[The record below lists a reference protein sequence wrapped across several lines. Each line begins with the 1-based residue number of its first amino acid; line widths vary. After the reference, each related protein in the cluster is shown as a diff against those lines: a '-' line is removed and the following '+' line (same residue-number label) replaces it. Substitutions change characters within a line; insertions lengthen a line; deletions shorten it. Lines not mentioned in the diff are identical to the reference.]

1 MLIDIP
7 SELEFSVTAEN
18 LINGAWNSLIKLI
31 SEYEILKDL
40 GSSKKTLD
48 QYWTYAKPELTTAL
62 AMVQNAVEFYL
73 KGKII
78 SISPYLLISL
88 EPRNLPKSST
98 NSDISFSSFRMLDA
112 QDLVKVHNA
121 FANTRLSEDFQIWFH
136 EMRSLRNKIMHTID
150 RAILVTPNDLARS
163 ILMCHKFLV
172 GDHSWLAARY
182 NYLNRSPEYGIRFE
196 DDPPNHTYIILALH
210 REISKII
217 KGLTPSES
225 KKYFNYDKK
234 AHSVPCP
241 TCQEI
246 FEQNE
251 YFDTK
256 WTDEFINTTQS
267 GQSSS
272 GECII
277 CNQITTS
284 LNHKAYP

>member
-31 SEYEILKDL
+31 SEYEILKSL

-112 QDLVKVHNA
+112 QDLVKVQ
-121 FANTRLSEDFQIWFH
+121 RIRKH
-136 EMRSLRNKIMHTID
+136 ET
-150 RAILVTPNDLARS
+150 
-163 ILMCHKFLV
+163 
-172 GDHSWLAARY
+172 
-182 NYLNRSPEYGIRFE
+182 E
-196 DDPPNHTYIILALH
+196 
-210 REISKII
+210 
-217 KGLTPSES
+217 
-225 KKYFNYDKK
+225 
-234 AHSVPCP
+234 
-241 TCQEI
+241 
-246 FEQNE
+246 
-251 YFDTK
+251 
-256 WTDEFINTTQS
+256 
-267 GQSSS
+267 
-272 GECII
+272 
-277 CNQITTS
+277 
-284 LNHKAYP
+284 